1 MNIPRQ
7 LHDYFYD
14 FFQYVFRRTGK
25 ACWILFKLM
34 IPVSIVIRIIQQTGL
49 LVYISDVL
57 TPVMRIT
64 GLPAETAIVWL
75 TAMVVNIY
83 GGLLSLFSI
92 YPALD
97 EPLTVAQMT
106 VLLTM
111 ILIAH
116 TFPIELGI
124 SRKTGIRIIIMFVI
138 RFGLGVVAGIILSRV
153 YSLFHFLQQPANI
166 TPIFT
171 TTETSWTAWGLNELK
186 NYAIIIVVIFLL
198 VVFIRLLDITGILK
212 IVNKTMEPILK
223 WLGISSAML
232 PLTVVGLTMG
242 IAYGGGLLV
251 EEGKRKGLKAKE
263 IFYSMTLMG
272 LFHSIFEDTLLMLSM
287 GGHWSGVIVFRT
299 LFAFVCTYLVVRF
312 TGKLNEPKFLKFFMT
327 NSYTNH
333 YIQHETT
340 KSSNT

>member
-1 MNIPRQ
+1 MNISGQ
-7 LHDYFYD
+7 LHD
-14 FFQYVFRRTGK
+14 FFAYVFRRTGK

-34 IPVSIVIRIIQQTGL
+34 IPVSIIIRIIQQTGL
-49 LVYISDVL
+49 LTYISDVL
-57 TPVMRIT
+57 HPIMRIV

-92 YPALD
+92 YPSLS
-97 EPLTVAQMT
+97 EPMTVAQMT

-124 SRKTGIRIIIMFVI
+124 SQKTGIRIIIMFMI
-138 RFGLGVVAGIILSRV
+138 RFGLGIVLGILLSRI
-153 YSLFHFLQQPANI
+153 YLFFNLLQEPAHI

-171 TTETSWTAWGLNELK
+171 TSGTSWPAWALNELK
-186 NYAIIIVVIFLL
+186 NYGIIIVIIFLL
-198 VVFIRLLDITGILK
+198 VAFIHLLDVTGILK
-212 IVNKTMEPILK
+212 IVNKTMEPVLK

-232 PLTVVGLTMG
+232 PLTVVGLTLG

-251 EEGKRKGLKAKE
+251 EEGRQKGLKAKE

-287 GGHWSGVIVFRT
+287 GGHWSGVIVFRAI
-299 LFAFVCTYLVVRF
+299 FAFACTYLIVRC
-312 TGKLNEPKFLKFFMT
+312 TRNIDERRFLRICMT
-327 NSYTNH
+327 KSYTKQ
-333 YIQHETT
+333 YLKTETF
-340 KSSNT
+340 KSTSG